1 VFPHVGRNTRIRLQ
15 GSRGGDVYP
24 IVTGTF
30 GGVDFLHSV
39 TGEVSDKLTQN
50 EIEELEGTLDGSK
63 NSDTSVL
70 ENLLDKIPDGFLGGD
85 KKTSQVHQ
93 VSQNAQAA
101 QAQQQTASP
110 LEPEE
115 YTVYV
120 QNIFRN
126 IMPAIET
133 HDDIMK
139 SIRNGMEKIPVLPK
153 IIEQL
158 EEQLSQWVFSIM
170 APFVVPVLRQ
180 VKNELRTGSSEIIE
194 SSKHEQHIVF
204 HDDHCSDP
212 THSMLSKDHF
222 TNVGP
227 TLTGPS
233 GPENARGGGVG
244 MIARGS

>member
-1 VFPHVGRNTRIRLQ
+1 M
-15 GSRGGDVYP
+15 YP

-50 EIEELEGTLDGSK
+50 EIEELEGTLDSSK

-70 ENLLDKIPDGFLGGD
+70 ENLLNKIPDGLLGGD
-85 KKTSQVHQ
+85 KKTNQVHQ

-101 QAQQQTASP
+101 QAEQQTVSP

-139 SIRNGMEKIPVLPK
+139 SIRTGLEKIPVLPK

-204 HDDHCSDP
+204 HDDSCTDP

-222 TNVGP
+222 TNVGSRP
-227 TLTGPS
+227 LPGPRR
-233 GPENARGGGVG
+233 ERGRRAP
-244 MIARGS
+244 ARGS